1 MRAAPPGNIRT
12 TAGVDAF
19 SVSGR
24 YARQDDLIGYRA
36 IDRLTLCAA

>member
-1 MRAAPPGNIRT
+1 MRDAPPGSIRAT
-12 TAGVDAF
+12 EGVDAF
-19 SVSGR
+19 FASGR